1 MWAEQRSY
9 RNLLWIGR
17 MERGLHT
24 IMALIEQEM
33 LYSVTDNIKISEL
46 KKSIVT
52 GPLYIHTEF
61 ETNWTL
67 LPEDVA
73 VSNPMGNQ
81 VS

>member
-1 MWAEQRSY
+1 MGGTKK
-9 RNLLWIGR
+9 LLWIGR

-24 IMALIEQEM
+24 KCALTLHSCI
-33 LYSVTDNIKISEL
+33 SVTDNIKISEL
-46 KKSIVT
+46 KKSIAT

-67 LPEDVA
+67 LPEVVA
-73 VSNPMGNQ
+73 VSNQ

>member
-1 MWAEQRSY
+1 
-9 RNLLWIGR
+9 

-24 IMALIEQEM
+24 IMALIEQESA
-33 LYSVTDNIKISEL
+33 LTLHSCISVTDNIKISEL
-46 KKSIVT
+46 KKSIAT
-52 GPLYIHTEF
+52 GPLYIHTES

>member
-1 MWAEQRSY
+1 
-9 RNLLWIGR
+9 

-33 LYSVTDNIKISEL
+33 CINSLHRCISVTDNIKISEL
-46 KKSIVT
+46 KKSIAT

-73 VSNPMGNQ
+73 VSNPMDNQ